1 MASAFAKLYN
11 AAIQAYRTDKITYFY
26 YLLRVFLKEELE
38 KRRPERRLLPGQIR
52 RDLRSVFTKGRN
64 CHRQTPTWGLRSALV
79 QRLHRGNNSAAT
91 DQWTGVDLPEIARL
105 AGLGNSD

>member
-38 KRRPERRLLPGQIR
+38 KRRPDTRELPLSGNITEIVAKARELLE
-52 RDLRSVFTKGRN
+52 K
-64 CHRQTPTWGLRSALV
+64 
-79 QRLHRGNNSAAT
+79 
-91 DQWTGVDLPEIARL
+91 ARKKKL
-105 AGLGNSD
+105 APR